1 MSYLHDLDVTGREP
15 SRYSILLSFPPSSGQ
30 RARDADQLPGLEVQ
44 AALVLLAA
52 ERVQTPAQR
61 SRHRKLTSPAL
72 TQTLSLLSN
81 RERRFGS
88 FLPCMFYH
96 LPAYRCCVVFCFFLT
111 EERKLHL
118 NAAGLRADVFL
129 WQHARIK
136 PKTRSLLDI

>member
-96 LPAYRCCVVFCFFLT
+96 LPAYRCCVFFCFFFDRGKETALECCGT
-111 EERKLHL
+111 PSRCVSL
-118 NAAGLRADVFL
+118 AARA
-129 WQHARIK
+129 H
-136 PKTRSLLDI
+136 